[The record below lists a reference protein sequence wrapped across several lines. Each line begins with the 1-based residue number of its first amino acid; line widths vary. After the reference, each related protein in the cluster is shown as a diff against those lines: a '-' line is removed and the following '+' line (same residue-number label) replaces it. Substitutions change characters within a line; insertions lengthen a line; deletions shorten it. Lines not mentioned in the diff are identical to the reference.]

1 MIYMLTK
8 FYEFISSETIF
19 PILFGVPLF
28 FLGQILYQKIQQ
40 KIKRKI
46 NHSIKMLQLENF
58 KKTTSLI
65 LPKFGQH
72 FPLARFR
79 FSSVWTEIAA
89 EATIA
94 SIRAGGIAIC
104 YTNTQVSRA
113 GGKATCQANTRFC
126 ETLLRGTSPT
136 SLLSFPT

>member
-1 MIYMLTK
+1 MLAK

-104 YTNTQVSRA
+104 YTNTQASRA
-113 GGKATCQANTRFC
+113 EGRQHAK
-126 ETLLRGTSPT
+126 PT
-136 SLLSFPT
+136 PVFVRPC